1 MRLCAPAPPASNRR
15 LDDAAAISSPAV
27 VRGPVIHNVQVL
39 RFLAAA
45 GVVLSHAADL
55 LIAHSPEHAWFWAVP
70 WRAGVDLFFVI
81 SGFIMAVLARDAFG
95 VPGAAAHFL
104 KRRILR
110 IAPPYWF
117 FTTVTVLVVLAL
129 GGKVGGTTVDL
140 PQLVTSYG
148 FVPWPRADGKL
159 NPILSQGWTL
169 NYEAFFYAA
178 FAASLLAR
186 RGRAALCIAFPALAL
201 ANPIIPPEWFVLK
214 FWSHP
219 IILEF
224 VGGILLA
231 NLYLGGIR
239 LSRMAS
245 LACAASAV
253 LVFLATAGLNLGTP
267 THFVHAGIPAL
278 LLCAG
283 LLLAPEPAR
292 VGALGQWVRRG
303 GDASYTLYLSHY
315 MIVHAMVMLW
325 KKAGIG
331 LPWLGVAAAVLCALL
346 FSLLFFRI
354 VERPVTDALQ
364 RRFGR
369 RRPNELELVAP

>member
-1 MRLCAPAPPASNRR
+1 M
-15 LDDAAAISSPAV
+15 
-27 VRGPVIHNVQVL
+27 RGPVIHNVQVL
-39 RFLAAA
+39 RLLAAS
-45 GVVLSHAADL
+45 GVVVSHAADL
-55 LIAHSPEHAWFWAVP
+55 LIAHSPEHAWFWSVP

-81 SGFIMAVLARDAFG
+81 SGFIMAVLARDSFG
-95 VPGAAAHFL
+95 VPGAAGHFL
-104 KRRILR
+104 KRRIIR

-148 FVPWPRADGKL
+148 FIPWPRADGKL

-178 FAASLLAR
+178 FAAALLAR
-186 RGRAALCIAFPALAL
+186 RGRPALCIAFAALAL
-201 ANPIIPPEWFVLK
+201 ANPLIPPSWFVLK

-231 NLYLGGIR
+231 NLYLDGMR

-245 LACAASAV
+245 LACAALAV
-253 LVFLATAGLNLGTP
+253 LVFLATADLNLGTR
-267 THFVHAGIPAL
+267 TQLVHAGMPAI
-278 LLCAG
+278 LLCAS

-292 VGALGQWVRRG
+292 VGVLGRLVRRG

-315 MIVHAMVMLW
+315 MIVHAVVLLW
-325 KKAGIG
+325 ARIGIG
-331 LPWLGVAAAVLCALL
+331 LPWLGVAAAVICSLL

-354 VERPVTDALQ
+354 AERPVTDALQ

-369 RRPNELELVAP
+369 RRSNELELVAP